1 MYNLYNSD
9 SIEQGFC
16 NYLKSLG
23 LTKNS
28 IRFYKSDLSHFARW
42 VLAKIKSLGASAQNL
57 KESVPFLNPAVTGQY
72 KNYLNADEA
81 PRSYDRGIFSPLLR
95 RERNPSEAENSS
107 HSSTGLRPRFSAK
120 GDKTCLLLAK
130 TMAR

>member
-81 PRSYDRGIFSPLLR
+81 PDLTIGVSSPRCFVGSGIPPKQKVLR
-95 RERNPSEAENSS
+95 I
-107 HSSTGLRPRFSAK
+107 HPRA
-120 GDKTCLLLAK
+120 
-130 TMAR
+130 